1 MILRFPM
8 PRWLPATIGVIA
20 GLLAVKSVTLVRA
33 VTTPG
38 AGGDLSFLS
47 SNARAADPKPADP
60 KAADPKAGDA
70 KPGDAKPGNTKP
82 ADPKAAEGKP
92 ADAKPADPKA
102 AQAQPPAP
110 PPEPALS
117 AAEKAVLLDLRQRR
131 QELDAR
137 ETILGERESVLAA
150 AQDKLSARVEEL
162 QSLQQRLETLE
173 ADHRRQEDASWQ
185 GLVKLYE
192 TMKPRDA
199 ATIFNDLA
207 MPVLVQVM
215 DRMKDGKAA
224 AVIAAMDPDKARL
237 LTQELARL
245 RTRNAAAPQQTSKPP
260 PARPRPPNG

>member
-1 MILRFPM
+1 MIPRFPM

-33 VTTPG
+33 VTTPHG
-38 AGGDLSFLS
+38 GGDISFLS
-47 SNARAADPKPADP
+47 SNARAADAKPA
-60 KAADPKAGDA
+60 DA
-70 KPGDAKPGNTKP
+70 KPGDAKPGDGKP
-82 ADPKAAEGKP
+82 ADAKTGDTKP

-102 AQAQPPAP
+102 AQAPPPPPPPAP
-110 PPEPALS
+110 PAEPPLS

-137 ETILGERESVLAA
+137 ETVLGERESVLAA

-162 QSLQQRLETLE
+162 QGLQQRLEALE
-173 ADHRRQEDASWQ
+173 ADRRRQDDASWQ

-207 MPVLVQVM
+207 MTVLVQVM

-224 AVIAAMDPDKARL
+224 AVLAAMDPDKARL

-245 RTRNAAAPQQTSKPP
+245 RTRNAAVTQQTGKPP

>member
-102 AQAQPPAP
+102 AQAP

-162 QSLQQRLETLE
+162 QSLQQRLEALE
-173 ADHRRQEDASWQ
+173 ADRRRQDDASWQ

-224 AVIAAMDPDKARL
+224 AVLAAMDPDKARL

>member
-33 VTTPG
+33 VTTPHG
-38 AGGDLSFLS
+38 GGDISFLS
-47 SNARAADPKPADP
+47 SNAIAADAKPAD
-60 KAADPKAGDA
+60 G
-70 KPGDAKPGNTKP
+70 KP
-82 ADPKAAEGKP
+82 ADTKPVDTKP

-102 AQAQPPAP
+102 AQAPPVQPSAPPAEP
-110 PPEPALS
+110 PLS

-162 QSLQQRLETLE
+162 QSLQQRLEALE
-173 ADHRRQEDASWQ
+173 ADRRRQDDASWQ

>member
-1 MILRFPM
+1 M
-8 PRWLPATIGVIA
+8 IA

-33 VTTPG
+33 VTTPHG
-38 AGGDLSFLS
+38 GGDISFLS
-47 SNARAADPKPADP
+47 SNASAADAKPADGKP
-60 KAADPKAGDA
+60 ADA
-70 KPGDAKPGNTKP
+70 KPVDT
-82 ADPKAAEGKP
+82 KP

-102 AQAQPPAP
+102 AQAPPPAP
-110 PPEPALS
+110 PAEPPLS

-162 QSLQQRLETLE
+162 QSLQQRLEALE
-173 ADHRRQEDASWQ
+173 ADRRRQDDASWQ

-260 PARPRPPNG
+260 PARRMPNRKPWPNGCDPSRTAGRTRTRK

>member
-33 VTTPG
+33 VTTPHG
-38 AGGDLSFLS
+38 GGDISFLS
-47 SNARAADPKPADP
+47 SNASAADAKPADGKP
-60 KAADPKAGDA
+60 ADAKAGDA
-70 KPGDAKPGNTKP
+70 KPVDT
-82 ADPKAAEGKP
+82 KP

-102 AQAQPPAP
+102 AQAPPVQPPAP
-110 PPEPALS
+110 PAEPPLS

-162 QSLQQRLETLE
+162 QSLQQRLEALE
-173 ADHRRQEDASWQ
+173 ADRRRQDDASWQ

>member
-33 VTTPG
+33 VTGPDM
-38 AGGDLSFLS
+38 GGDLSFLS
-47 SNARAADPKPADP
+47 SNARAADPKPADAKP
-60 KAADPKAGDA
+60 AETKSTDPKSADAKSADA
-70 KPGDAKPGNTKP
+70 KPGDTKPG
-82 ADPKAAEGKP
+82 DPKAAP
-92 ADAKPADPKA
+92 VA
-102 AQAQPPAP
+102 APSAPPAP
-110 PPEPALS
+110 PPEPPLS

-137 ETILGERESVLAA
+137 ETVLGERESMLAA

-162 QSLQQRLETLE
+162 QTLQQRLE
-173 ADHRRQEDASWQ
+173 AQDAAGRRQDDASWQ

-224 AVIAAMDPDKARL
+224 AVLAAMDPDKARL

-245 RTRNAAAPQQTSKPP
+245 RTRNAAVPQQTGKPP

>member
-1 MILRFPM
+1 MIPRFAM

-33 VTTPG
+33 VTGPDM
-38 AGGDLSFLS
+38 GGDLSFLS
-47 SNARAADPKPADP
+47 SNARAADPKPAD
-60 KAADPKAGDA
+60 A
-70 KPGDAKPGNTKP
+70 KPAETKP
-82 ADPKAAEGKP
+82 ADAKSADTKP
-92 ADAKPADPKA
+92 ADAKPGDPKA
-102 AQAQPPAP
+102 APVAAPPAP
-110 PPEPALS
+110 PPEPPLS

-137 ETILGERESVLAA
+137 ETVLGERESMLAA

-162 QSLQQRLETLE
+162 QTLQQRLE
-173 ADHRRQEDASWQ
+173 AQDAAGRRQDDVSWQ

-224 AVIAAMDPDKARL
+224 AVLAAMDPDKARL

-245 RTRNAAAPQQTSKPP
+245 RTRNAAVPQQTGKPP